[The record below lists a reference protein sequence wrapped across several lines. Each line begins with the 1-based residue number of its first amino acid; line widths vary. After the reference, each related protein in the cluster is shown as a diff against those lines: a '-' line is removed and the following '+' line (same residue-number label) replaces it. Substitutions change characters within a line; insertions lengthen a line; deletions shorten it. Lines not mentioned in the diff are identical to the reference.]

1 MKMPIILKN
10 DVILVCGA
18 TVLSVIGMF
27 GAYRFGRRAEIDEL
41 IDIVSDQGCT
51 TFKFSTKNR
60 YDTKIL
66 MEIIE

>member
-18 TVLSVIGMF
+18 TVVSVIGMF
-27 GAYRFGRRAEIDEL
+27 WAYRFGRRAEIDEL
-41 IDIVSDQGCT
+41 IDIVSDQGFT

>member
-18 TVLSVIGMF
+18 TVVSVIGMF
-27 GAYRFGRRAEIDEL
+27 WAYRFGRRAEIDEL
-41 IDIVSDQGCT
+41 IDIVSDQGFT
-51 TFKFSTKNR
+51 TFKFSTKNK
-60 YDTKIL
+60 DVTKIL

>member
-1 MKMPIILKN
+1 MKMPIIMKN

-18 TVLSVIGMF
+18 TVLSIIGMF

-41 IDIVSDQGCT
+41 IDIVSDQGIT
-51 TFKFSTKNR
+51 TFKFITKNK
-60 YDTKIL
+60 DVTKIS